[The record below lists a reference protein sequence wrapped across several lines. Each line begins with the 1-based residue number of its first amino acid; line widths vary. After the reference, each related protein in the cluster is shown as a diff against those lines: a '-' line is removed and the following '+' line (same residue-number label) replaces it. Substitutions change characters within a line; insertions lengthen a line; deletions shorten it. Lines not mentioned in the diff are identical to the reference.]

1 MITTREARLAAEAW
15 MREQAGRYP
24 ELVGAILA
32 GSTRTRDPD
41 EPHPPS
47 SDVDLFIYVDAEVPS
62 ESLNAT
68 GFGNI
73 LAVDCRRNRR

>member
-15 MREQAGRYP
+15 LREEAGRHP

-32 GSTRTRDPD
+32 GSTSARDPE

-47 SDVDLFIYVDAEVPS
+47 AQYVSRERSHGLSTASISRLGFPAE
-62 ESLNAT
+62 
-68 GFGNI
+68 
-73 LAVDCRRNRR
+73 DW